1 MTVHQIFCGSELHSK
16 LPACLQ
22 MSQMGQMDPSSLTA
36 ALQAFSGASFG
47 GPQFGGQAEL
57 MSSLALN
64 PELAGSLPLGSSQ
77 QAGQAGTPY
86 AGVLGLDM
94 GAGGGSNPAGLQGG
108 APATMLEAFQRGM
121 PGLGVQAGLLGS
133 QREGGDLGLGG
144 GEGGGGF
151 YSRQPQP
158 AQMFGASTPQFGM
171 QIPQHVLAA
180 QAQQQQQPQQAPQ
193 QQQQQTPSSSQQLAL
208 RHQRLGS
215 GGASEVT
222 NQWKLFV
229 GQLPPE
235 VRRPGCLDLCVRAV
249 CLGVE
254 SAASCL

>member
-1 MTVHQIFCGSELHSK
+1 
-16 LPACLQ
+16 
-22 MSQMGQMDPSSLTA
+22 MSQMGQMDPSSLNA
-36 ALQAFSGASFG
+36 ALQAFGGASFG

-77 QAGQAGTPY
+77 GPGQGATPY
-86 AGVLGLDM
+86 AGMLGLDM
-94 GAGGGSNPAGLQGG
+94 GAGGGSNPAGLSGS
-108 APATMLEAFQRGM
+108 ASATMLEAFQRGM

-133 QREGGDLGLGG
+133 QRDGGDLGLAG

-171 QIPQHVLAA
+171 QIPQHILAA
-180 QAQQQQQPQQAPQ
+180 QAQQQQQQHAPQ
-193 QQQQQTPSSSQQLAL
+193 QQQAPSSSQQLAL

-235 VRRPGCLDLCVRAV
+235 VRRLSPRGGCPDLCVRAV
-249 CLGVE
+249 CPGFE
-254 SAASCL
+254 SAASCP

>member
-1 MTVHQIFCGSELHSK
+1 MRLTPELLLRGPCGSVLPSK

-22 MSQMGQMDPSSLTA
+22 MSQMGQMDPSSLNA
-36 ALQAFSGASFG
+36 ALQAFGGASFG

-77 QAGQAGTPY
+77 GPGQAGTPY
-86 AGVLGLDM
+86 AGMLGLDM
-94 GAGGGSNPAGLQGG
+94 SAGGGSNPAGLQGS
-108 APATMLEAFQRGM
+108 ASATMLEAFQRGM

-133 QREGGDLGLGG
+133 QREGGDIALAG

-151 YSRQPQP
+151 YCRQPQP

-171 QIPQHVLAA
+171 QIPQHLLAA
-180 QAQQQQQPQQAPQ
+180 QAQQQQQQQQQAP
-193 QQQQQTPSSSQQLAL
+193 QQQQTPSSSQQLVL

-215 GGASEVT
+215 GSASEVT

-235 VRRPGCLDLCVRAV
+235 VHRL
-249 CLGVE
+249 
-254 SAASCL
+254 S